1 MSLESFIWRARIF
14 GLLPRER
21 ITVDI
26 RIVGGDRATFRSQA
40 SNIPIFCHLVDSAG
54 VVIVDKVNI
63 TSFARARNTI
73 GMAVVLETPENF
85 FSEDWVGEFLV
96 PRAEE

>member
-1 MSLESFIWRARIF
+1 MSLESFVWRARIF

-26 RIVGGDRATFRSQA
+26 RVVGGDANAFHDQA
-40 SNIPIFCHLVDSAG
+40 ENIPIFCHLVDSAG
-54 VVIVDKVNI
+54 VVLLDKVNI
-63 TSFARARNTI
+63 ISFVRARGTI
-73 GMAVVLETPENF
+73 GMAVNLETPENF
-85 FSEDWVGEFLV
+85 FSEDWIGEFLV